1 MDIDGSRPRQFQ
13 EDVEVIAEYM
23 HRVAGV
29 KTILVL
35 GPGGGFEPIIKFT
48 CSPAPVLGCASARE
62 SPLSGSSVMRP
73 ESA

>member
-1 MDIDGSRPRQFQ
+1 MDIDGSRLRQFQ

-48 CSPAPVLGCASARE
+48 LALRRYSAAPVRAKA
-62 SPLSGSSVMRP
+62 P
-73 ESA
+73 